1 MNLPI
6 TIKLQK
12 PVYHGEEEIT
22 ELVFNREMEFSD
34 MFDLPAEDQTMGDLG
49 RIISRLAGLPLPVI
63 KKLKPVDARQAM
75 GVVSSFLRD
84 GQATGDSA

>member
-1 MNLPI
+1 MNLPV

-49 RIISRLAGLPLPVI
+49 RIISRLADLPLPVI
-63 KKLKPVDARQAM
+63 KKLKPVDARRAM
-75 GVVSSFLRD
+75 SVVRDFLHD
-84 GQATGDSA
+84 GLATVDDA